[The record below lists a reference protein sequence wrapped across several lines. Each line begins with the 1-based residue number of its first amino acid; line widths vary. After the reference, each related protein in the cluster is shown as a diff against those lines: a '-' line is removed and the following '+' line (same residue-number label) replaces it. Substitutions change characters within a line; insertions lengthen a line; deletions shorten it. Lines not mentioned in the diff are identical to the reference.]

1 MAQRQDYVGS
11 RYSNGNGNGH
21 HSSEQIK
28 RQVDQTRSEMD
39 ATIDAL
45 IDRLD
50 PAAILSKTVRGLISG
65 SSSAAGKTAHAAGK
79 TAHVAGHAAGEAGH
93 LASQAGHSLESMG
106 ENLLDKARENPVP
119 TAMIALG
126 AAWLLMDR
134 GESSHHEYQDSFLYD
149 LDDDPSLGE
158 RSKDKIKSA
167 ASSVK
172 HGYQEA
178 RDKVGEKAHDVADA
192 SRHAGRVARRKT
204 RRGIH
209 KAEQG
214 YATAMRKAP
223 LAVGGIA
230 LGIGLLCG
238 VLIPETETEDEWM
251 GSTRDDLM
259 DRGKDV
265 AREARDR
272 GMHAAAAAADAA
284 SENLHEE
291 GLGPD
296 DLKEKL
302 SHTVEAASESAKED
316 WKDSESHS

>member
-11 RYSNGNGNGH
+11 RYGNGNGNGH

-28 RQVDQTRSEMD
+28 RQVDHTRAEMD

-45 IDRLD
+45 IERLD

-65 SSSAAGKTAHAAGK
+65 SSTAADKTAHAAGK
-79 TAHVAGHAAGEAGH
+79 AGHIAGKAG
-93 LASQAGHSLESMG
+93 SSLESMG

-126 AAWLLMDR
+126 AAWLFM
-134 GESSHHEYQDSFLYD
+134 SHDDQPSHSYHDSFL
-149 LDDDPSLGE
+149 DDVDHEPGLAE
-158 RSKDKIKSA
+158 RSAAKVKSA
-167 ASSVK
+167 AGTLKHETHVVGSSLK
-172 HGYQEA
+172 HGLEEA
-178 RDKVGEKAHDVADA
+178 RDKVDETAHDIAN
-192 SRHAGRVARRKT
+192 STKHAGRVVRRQT
-204 RRGIH
+204 RRGIR

-214 YATAMRKAP
+214 YQTAMRKAP

-238 VLIPETETEDEWM
+238 VLIPETEAEDEWM
-251 GSTRDDLM
+251 GGTRDDLM
-259 DRGKDV
+259 EKGKEA

-284 SENLHEE
+284 SESLHEE
-291 GLGPD
+291 GIAPED
-296 DLKEKL
+296 IKEKL
-302 SHTVEAASESAKED
+302 AHTAEAASESAKED
-316 WKDSESHS
+316 WQNNQSDS

>member
-65 SSSAAGKTAHAAGK
+65 GSTAAGKTAHAAG
-79 TAHVAGHAAGEAGH
+79 HAAGEAGH
-93 LASQAGHSLESMG
+93 VASQAGSSLEQMG
-106 ENLLDKARENPVP
+106 ENLLEKARENPVP

-126 AAWLLMDR
+126 AAWLMMDR
-134 GESSHHEYQDSFLYD
+134 GERSHHDYQDSFLDD
-149 LDDDPSLGE
+149 LDDGPSLGE
-158 RSKDKIKSA
+158 RSKDKMTSA

-172 HGYQEA
+172 HGYRGA
-178 RDKVGEKAHDVADA
+178 RDKVGDTAHDVADA
-192 SRHAGRVARRKT
+192 SRHAGRVARRQT

-209 KAEQG
+209 KAEEG

-251 GSTRDDLM
+251 GGTRDDLM

-302 SHTVEAASESAKED
+302 TNTAEAASESAKDD
-316 WKDSESHS
+316 WKNNDTNS